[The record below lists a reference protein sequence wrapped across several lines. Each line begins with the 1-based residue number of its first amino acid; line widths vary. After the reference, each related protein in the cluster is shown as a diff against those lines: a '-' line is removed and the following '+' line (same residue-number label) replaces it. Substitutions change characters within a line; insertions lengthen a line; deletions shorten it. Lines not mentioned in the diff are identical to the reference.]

1 MNLNVQTDTFPK
13 NSLPWEPNT
22 LSASNAKEKPGRF
35 SPPAHLSSK
44 AAGGTQTGIHQ
55 QSPKVPANQ
64 TKP

>member
-1 MNLNVQTDTFPK
+1 
-13 NSLPWEPNT
+13 LPWEPNT
-22 LSASNAKEKPGRF
+22 LIAPNAKEKPGRF

-44 AAGGTQTGIHQ
+44 AAGGTQTGIHP